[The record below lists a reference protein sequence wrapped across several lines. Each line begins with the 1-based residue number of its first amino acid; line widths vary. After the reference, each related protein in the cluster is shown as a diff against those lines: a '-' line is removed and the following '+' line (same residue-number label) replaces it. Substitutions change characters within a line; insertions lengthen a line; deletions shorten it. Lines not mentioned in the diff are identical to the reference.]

1 VIEDNL
7 ADAHLVREALEEH
20 QVEGELIVISD
31 GEKALSF
38 LSSLDAHPGRGR
50 PDLVIVDLN
59 LPKRSGFDVLEGLG
73 RSSACRGVPVVVL
86 SSSGAEEDRTKAV
99 KLGTNRYIRK
109 PLRLEQF
116 LSLGAVFKAMLD
128 SSAS

>member
-20 QVEGELIVISD
+20 QVEGELLVISD

-38 LSSLDAHPGRGR
+38 LSSLDAQPAADR
-50 PDLVIVDLN
+50 PDLIIVDLN
-59 LPKRSGFDVLEGLG
+59 LPKRSGFEVLEGL
-73 RSSACRGVPVVVL
+73 RQSNACRRVPVVVL
-86 SSSGAEEDRTKAV
+86 SSSGAEEDRTRAV
-99 KLGTNRYIRK
+99 RLGISRYIRK

-128 SSAS
+128 GSVL